1 MRLLLLHQNYP
12 GQFAH
17 LAVAADGAGWEV
29 MGIGARPSPQRPV
42 PGGYRGSGGDPV
54 AACRHPDPARVVL
67 AQLEQ
72 GQRVRQQLQILA
84 IEGWRPDLVVA
95 HPFWGDAL
103 YLDDV
108 FPQVP
113 LLAFLELDLGGIDP
127 EGFDPAAAV
136 HANRSDAGAGRSLR
150 QWADW
155 QAMKRMGL
163 GFTSTGFQRS
173 TFPAWL
179 QPRLRVAHEGIDL
192 GDCRPDPLARLVL
205 PDGQVLLAGQPIVTF
220 ASRSLEPLRGFH
232 RLMAALPALQRAHP
246 TVQVLVVGDDGTTY
260 GPPPPPGR
268 QWREWLLAQAAGAID
283 PSRLHWLGRVSHR
296 QLHDLFRISS
306 AHVYFTYP
314 YVLSWSLLEAMACGA
329 LVVGSRTAPV
339 EEVISHGRNGLL
351 VDFFDSDALV
361 ATLLQVLANP
371 RAQAPLR
378 LEARRTVLERYGR
391 EACMATQLALL
402 HEALNHG

>member
-1 MRLLLLHQNYP
+1 VRLLLLHQNYP

-17 LAVAADGAGWEV
+17 LAAAAHAAGAEV
-29 MGIGARPSPQRPV
+29 VGLGARPEPQRPV
-42 PGGYRGSGGDPV
+42 PGRYRACGGDPV
-54 AACRHPDPARVVL
+54 PACRHPDPARVVL
-67 AQLEQ
+67 GQLEQ

-95 HPFWGDAL
+95 HPFWGEAL

-113 LLAFLELDLGGIDP
+113 LLAFLELDLSGIDP

-136 HANRSDAGAGRSLR
+136 HANRRDAGAGRSLR

-155 QAMKRMGL
+155 QALKRMTL

-173 TFPAWL
+173 TFPTWL

-192 GDCRPDPLARLVL
+192 SDCRPDPLARLML
-205 PDGQVLLAGQPIVTF
+205 PDGQVLRAGQPIVTF

-232 RLMAALPALQRAHP
+232 RLMACLPALQRAHP
-246 TVQVLVVGDDGTTY
+246 TVQVVVVGDDDTTY

-268 QWREWLLAQAAGAID
+268 QWREWLLAEAGGRLD
-283 PSRLHWLGRVSHR
+283 PSRLHWLGRVEHGR
-296 QLHDLFRISS
+296 LHDLFRVSS

-339 EEVISHGRNGLL
+339 EEVIDHGRNGLL
-351 VDFFDSDALV
+351 VDFFDADALV
-361 ATLLQVLANP
+361 ATLLRVLADP
-371 RAQAPLR
+371 RGQAPLR
-378 LEARRTVLERYGR
+378 LEARRTVLQRYGR

-402 HEALNHG
+402 QEAMGHG

>member
-12 GQFAH
+12 GQFAN
-17 LAVAADGAGWEV
+17 LAVAADRTGFDV
-29 MGIGARPSPQRPV
+29 VGIGVRSSPKRPM
-42 PGGYRGSGGDPV
+42 PGRYRGSGGDPV
-54 AACRHPDPARVVL
+54 QACRHPDPAKVVQG
-67 AQLEQ
+67 QLEQ
-72 GQRVRQQLQILA
+72 GQRVRQQLICLA
-84 IEGWRPDLVVA
+84 NEGWRPDLVVA

-108 FPQVP
+108 FPRVP
-113 LLAFLELDLGGIDP
+113 LLAFLELDLGGINP

-155 QAMKRMGL
+155 QALKRMTL

-173 TFPAWL
+173 TFPTWL
-179 QPRLRVAHEGIDL
+179 QPQLRVAHEGIDL
-192 GDCRPDPLARLVL
+192 GDCRPDPLARLPL
-205 PDGQVLLAGQPIVTF
+205 PNGQVLLAGQPIVTF

-232 RLMAALPALQRAHP
+232 RLMACLPALQRAHP
-246 TVQVLVVGDDGTTY
+246 TVQVVVVGDDGTTY

-268 QWREWLLAQAAGAID
+268 HWREWLLAQGAGAID
-283 PSRLHWLGRVSHR
+283 PGRLHFLGRLPHR
-296 QLHDLFRISS
+296 TLHDLFRVSS

-339 EEVISHGRNGLL
+339 EEVIDHGRNGLL
-351 VDFFDSDALV
+351 VDFFDDDALV
-361 ATLLQVLANP
+361 AMLLQVLAAP
-371 RAQAPLR
+371 RAMAPLR

-402 HEALNHG
+402 QEVLTHG